1 MKRSIIALA
10 LALALPLSAQAADKL
25 SYSYVEGGYSS
36 THLAGFNFNGWNVD
50 GSVAFG
56 DMWYGNAS
64 YQHGSKSGVKL
75 NETTVGVGLHTDIS
89 DKADF
94 IAELAYI
101 NDDTNVATGD
111 HGYRATAGIR
121 GQLGDKLEGTIKATY
136 TDVNN
141 FGKGWG
147 AGAGLVYHINDTWG
161 VTGSYDYSNRD
172 SNNLST
178 WNLGV
183 RASF

>member
-1 MKRSIIALA
+1 MNRSIVALA

-36 THLAGFNFNGWNVD
+36 THFAGTNFNGLNLD
-50 GSVAFG
+50 GSVALG
-56 DMWYGNAS
+56 DMWYGTAS
-64 YQHGSKSGVKL
+64 YQKGSKSGVDL
-75 NETTVGVGLHTDIS
+75 SESTIGAGLHTAIS

-94 IAELAYI
+94 IAELAYV
-101 NDDTNVATGD
+101 NDDVNVSTSD

-121 GQLGDKLEGTIKATY
+121 GQLGSNIEGTIKATY
-136 TDVNN
+136 ADVGNY
-141 FGKGWG
+141 GKGWG

-161 VTGSYDYSNRD
+161 VTGSYDYSSRD
-172 SNNLST
+172 SNNLSA